1 MEDQPFDIRP
11 YVDMLRRQRWLVAGV
26 FALVLGIAL
35 AVALFWPPTY
45 RSSATILIE
54 EQQIP
59 ADLVRSTIT
68 SFADQRIQVISQ
80 RALTRANLADL
91 AERYRLYP
99 RLRAYQTT
107 DEIVDRFRKNI
118 RIQTV
123 TADMARG
130 NGRATIAF
138 KVTFDYEH
146 PEAAQRV
153 VGDLT
158 TLYLDENVK
167 SRQRSTAET
176 STFLQEE
183 SRRYAERVNEIEQQI
198 EAFKTRHAGRLPEQ
212 VELNAQ
218 MVERTQSEIDRL
230 SRELTTLSDRRS
242 FIEAQMANFD
252 GTPAAGPD
260 TPNNPAER
268 LRTARTQLAVI
279 SSIYSENHPD
289 QVRLRREIE
298 GLENL
303 VGRSAASAGG
313 EGLRQLDEARI
324 ALARAAERYS
334 PEHPDVRELRRRV
347 AALERSV
354 EANAPAADAAPR
366 AAGTPGSAAAAGAG
380 AGAGAAAPG
389 KGRTDG
395 ARNPA
400 LLNMQA
406 QLDSLSSQM
415 RALESER
422 KDLRTRLADY
432 ERRLTVAPAVEREYV
447 SLTRDHTNALAK
459 YRDLQGKLTEA
470 EIAQE
475 LERDRKAE
483 RFSLIEPALLPESPI
498 QPNRA
503 VIALVGLLLAAGS
516 GIGLGLLR
524 ELLDPTVK
532 SVYDAELASAVPILA
547 AIPVLRSAAQV
558 AAGRAR
564 VRYVA
569 AGGAAGLLLLV
580 VAVHF
585 AVIPLGVLWLVV
597 LRRVETLPGF
607 FL

>member
-11 YVDMLRRQRWLVAGV
+11 YVDMLRRQRWLVAAV
-26 FALVLGIAL
+26 FVVVLAL
-35 AVALFWPPTY
+35 ALMIAVFWPPTY

-59 ADLVRSTIT
+59 AELVRSTIT

-80 RALTRANLADL
+80 RALTRANLAAL
-91 AERYRLYP
+91 VERYRLYP

-107 DEIVDRFRKNI
+107 DEIVDRFRAAI
-118 RIQTV
+118 SIETV
-123 TADMARG
+123 TAEMARG

-138 KVTFDYEH
+138 KVAFEYED

-167 SRQRSTAET
+167 QRQRSTAET
-176 STFLQEE
+176 STFLLEE

-198 EAFKTRHAGRLPEQ
+198 EVFKTRHAGRLPEQ
-212 VELNAQ
+212 VEINAQ

-230 SRELTTLSDRRS
+230 SRELTALADRRS
-242 FIEAQMANFD
+242 FIEAQMANFAD
-252 GTPAAGPD
+252 AAPAVGPES
-260 TPNNPAER
+260 TNNPAER
-268 LRTARTQLAVI
+268 LRAARTQLAVI

-298 GLENL
+298 GLEKL
-303 VGRSAASAGG
+303 VDRSAGGTGG
-313 EGLRQLDEARI
+313 EGLRQLDEARV
-324 ALARAAERYS
+324 ALARASERYS
-334 PEHPDVRELRRRV
+334 PDHPDVRELRRRV
-347 AALERSV
+347 AALERTA
-354 EANAPAADAAPR
+354 EAS
-366 AAGTPGSAAAAGAG
+366 GSAGSGSARGAAAGVGTG
-380 AGAGAAAPG
+380 ASSATAGAAPA
-389 KGRTDG
+389 KGRPEG
-395 ARNPA
+395 PRSPA
-400 LLNMQA
+400 LSNMQA
-406 QLDSLSSQM
+406 QLDSLASQV
-415 RALESER
+415 RAAESER
-422 KDLRTRLADY
+422 EDLRRRLADY

-447 SLTRDHTNALAK
+447 TLTRDHTNALAK
-459 YRDLQGKLTEA
+459 YRELQSKLTEA

-483 RFSLIEPALLPESPI
+483 RFSLIEPALLPEAPI
-498 QPNRA
+498 KPNRA
-503 VIALVGLLLAAGS
+503 VIVLMGLIVATGAGL
-516 GIGLGLLR
+516 GLGLLR
-524 ELLDPTVK
+524 EMLDPTVK

-558 AAGRAR
+558 RASRARLRYIAAGS
-564 VRYVA
+564 
-569 AGGAAGLLLLV
+569 AAGLAMFL

-585 AVIPLGVLWLVV
+585 AVIPLGVLWLVL
-597 LRRVETLPGF
+597 LRRVETLPGM

>member
-11 YVDMLRRQRWLVAGV
+11 YMEMLRRQSWLVAGV
-26 FALVLGIAL
+26 FTVVLALALVIAT
-35 AVALFWPPTY
+35 VWPPTF

-80 RALTRANLADL
+80 RSLTRANLADL
-91 AERYRLYP
+91 VERYRLYP
-99 RLRAYQTT
+99 RLRPYQTT
-107 DEIVDRFRKNI
+107 DEIVDRFRASI
-118 RIQTV
+118 SIETV

-138 KVTFDYEH
+138 KVAFEYED

-183 SRRYAERVNEIEQQI
+183 SQRQAERVNEIEQQI

-218 MVERTQSEIDRL
+218 MLERTQTEIDRL
-230 SRELTTLSDRRS
+230 SRELTALADRRS
-242 FIEAQMANFD
+242 FIEAQMANFAD
-252 GTPAAGPD
+252 VGPVSG
-260 TPNNPAER
+260 PESANSPAER
-268 LRTARTQLAVI
+268 LRAARTQLAVI

-289 QVRLRREIE
+289 QVRLRREID
-298 GLENL
+298 GLEQL
-303 VGRSAASAGG
+303 VGRSAVGAGG
-313 EGLRQLDEARI
+313 EGSRQLDEARI

-347 AALERSV
+347 AALERTV
-354 EANAPAADAAPR
+354 DANGPAGEGAAR
-366 AAGTPGSAAAAGAG
+366 GGAQGIATAAGPSGAQVP
-380 AGAGAAAPG
+380 A
-389 KGRTDG
+389 KDRSDG
-395 ARNPA
+395 PRSPA

-406 QLDSLSSQM
+406 QLDATASQI
-415 RALESER
+415 RATEAER
-422 KDLRTRLADY
+422 KDLRGRLADY
-432 ERRLTVAPAVEREYV
+432 ERRLTVAPAIEREFV
-447 SLTRDHTNALAK
+447 TMTRDHVNALAK
-459 YRDLQGKLTEA
+459 YRELQGKLTEA

-483 RFSLIEPALLPESPI
+483 RFSLIEPALLPEAPI
-498 QPNRA
+498 KPNRA
-503 VIALVGLLLAAGS
+503 VIALMGLVLAVGS
-516 GIGLGLLR
+516 GLGIGLLR

-532 SVYDAELASAVPILA
+532 SIYDAELSSAVPILA
-547 AIPVLRSAAQV
+547 AIPVLRSSAQIAAS
-558 AAGRAR
+558 RAR
-564 VRYVA
+564 IRYLA
-569 AGGAAGLLLLV
+569 AGGAAGLCLLV
-580 VAVHF
+580 LVVHF
-585 AVIPLGVLWLVV
+585 AVVPMSVLWLVM
-597 LRRVETLPGF
+597 LRRVEALPGF

>member
-11 YVDMLRRQRWLVAGV
+11 YLDMLRRQRWLVAGV
-26 FALVLGIAL
+26 FAVVLALAL
-35 AVALFWPPTY
+35 AVAAFWPPTY

-91 AERYRLYP
+91 VERYRLYP
-99 RLRAYQTT
+99 RLRPYQTT
-107 DEIVDRFRKNI
+107 DEIVDRFRASI
-118 RIQTV
+118 SIETV

-138 KVTFDYEH
+138 KVAFEYED
-146 PEAAQRV
+146 PEAAQLV

-176 STFLQEE
+176 STFLTEE

-218 MVERTQSEIDRL
+218 MVERTQGEIDRL
-230 SRELTTLSDRRS
+230 SRELIALADRRS
-242 FIEAQMANFD
+242 FIEAQMANFVD
-252 GTPAAGPD
+252 GTPLAGPEAA
-260 TPNNPAER
+260 NNPAER
-268 LRTARTQLAVI
+268 LRAARTQLAVI

-298 GLENL
+298 GLEKL
-303 VGRSAASAGG
+303 VDRSAAGG
-313 EGLRQLDEARI
+313 SSEGLRQLDEARI
-324 ALARAAERYS
+324 ALARASERYS
-334 PEHPDVRELRRRV
+334 PDHPDVRELRRRV
-347 AALERSV
+347 AALERTV
-354 EANAPAADAAPR
+354 EAGGTGSDGAARAGTAGGTSPGATAGGGALPARGRPDAPR
-366 AAGTPGSAAAAGAG
+366 NT
-380 AGAGAAAPG
+380 
-389 KGRTDG
+389 
-395 ARNPA
+395 A

-422 KDLRTRLADY
+422 KDLRARLADF

-447 SLTRDHTNALAK
+447 TLTRDHTNALAK
-459 YRDLQGKLTEA
+459 YRELQGKVTEA

-483 RFSLIEPALLPESPI
+483 RFSLIEPALLPEAPI
-498 QPNRA
+498 KPNRA
-503 VIALVGLLLAAGS
+503 VIALMGLILAAGA
-516 GIGLGLLR
+516 GLGLGLLR

-547 AIPVLRSAAQV
+547 AIPVLRSSAQI
-558 AAGRAR
+558 AAGRTR
-564 VRYVA
+564 LRYLA
-569 AGGAAGLLLLV
+569 AGGVAGVLLLV
-580 VAVHF
+580 IAVHF
-585 AVIPLGVLWLVV
+585 AVIPLGVLWLVM